1 MLYNFE
7 NKWKQCRN
15 GSKKFTAKVWRDV

>member
-1 MLYNFE
+1 MLYNTFE

-15 GSKKFTAKVWRDV
+15 GSKKFIARVL